1 MGKNSEKNKVSP
13 NFTLLC
19 IYINLASSKEAFSA
33 VTASLPSF
41 VRSEQKVMAA
51 VTGGDIRNAIAET
64 KRKRRST
71 PEDPACRETK
81 RSGLT
86 LARS

>member
-13 NFTLLC
+13 NFTLL
-19 IYINLASSKEAFSA
+19 YIPLASSKEAFSV
-33 VTASLPSF
+33 VTASLPF
-41 VRSEQKVMAA
+41 FFRSERKVMAA
-51 VTGGDIRNAIAET
+51 MTGGDIRNAIAET
-64 KRKRRST
+64 DST

-86 LARS
+86 FLRS